1 MKKSI
6 VIMLSLLMLMGNL
19 PCYATDIRPK
29 LIPKNSITKIN
40 YVRQYKSIE
49 DLWEDADICVVAK
62 IEEPLEDGESGTY
75 YSLNDIQIL
84 NKKVDQMGIDP
95 VLGIYGEK
103 LATGKSYLLFLQKE
117 WVENDTLNLYNTVGS
132 GPIRGIFQLESTN
145 SGNLQGYTIKKYNSK
160 NKLENS
166 VIGKKLEDLM
176 DGNLINNKD
185 DQVNV
190 RTIKEYPIRVVDK
203 DNKPIAN
210 MYINGINPNSGF
222 IGDND
227 NQTPKVTGFT
237 NDEGIVTLKL
247 AADCPIYVD
256 SKPTTHSGDNYH
268 TSDLPKKN
276 GIAIITWT
284 GDTPLERVNQA
295 ENGFRFR
302 VVDKDGKPVPGL
314 HITANR
320 LIDIQLEL
328 KKGVPT
334 VLEGYTD
341 KDGYFC
347 SLTMINGESFGDKL
361 YIKVS
366 ETDGNREVKTKAYS
380 VSTSDVSKNWY
391 KLIWD

>member
-1 MKKSI
+1 
-6 VIMLSLLMLMGNL
+6 MLSLLILMENL
-19 PCYATDIRPK
+19 PCYAIDVRPK

-40 YVRQYKSIE
+40 YVRHYESIE
-49 DLWEDADICVVAK
+49 DLWNDADICVVAK

-84 NKKVDQMGIDP
+84 NKKVDQIGSEP

-145 SGNLQGYTIKKYNSK
+145 SGNLQGYTIKKYNDK
-160 NKLENS
+160 NKLES
-166 VIGKKLEDLM
+166 FAIGEKLSDLM

-185 DQVNV
+185 VQVNV
-190 RTIKEYPIRVVDK
+190 RTIKEYPIQVVDK

-210 MYINGINPNSGF
+210 MYINGMTPNSGF
-222 IGDND
+222 IDDND
-227 NQTPKVTGFT
+227 NLTTKETGFT
-237 NDEGIVTLKL
+237 NENGIVTLKL
-247 AADCPIYVD
+247 VADCPIYVD
-256 SKPTTHSGDNYH
+256 SKPTVHSGDEYH
-268 TSDLPKKN
+268 TSKLPKKN
-276 GIAIITWT
+276 GIFTITWT
-284 GDTPLERVNQA
+284 GDTPLERVNEA
-295 ENGFRFR
+295 KNGLRFR

-328 KKGVPT
+328 KEGVPT

-341 KDGYFC
+341 KDGYFS
-347 SLTMINGESFGDKL
+347 SLTMMNGESFGDKL

-366 ETDGNREVKTKAYS
+366 ETDGNDEVKTKAYS